1 MFQNKITSIAFLAAI
16 FVVTGNARAQNI
28 VPQGPGVQP
37 PVSGAMSLKPAV
49 RVQLVITRYEGDRKL
64 GSLPYTFV
72 AAPASPGSNSPMATR
87 IRLGVDTPI
96 PADGGDAAAVQYK
109 NVGTNIDSSQVTE
122 LPDGRYQLTISAQN
136 TAAVPASTADTRGG
150 RPVFRRFDVTF
161 TAALRDGQTMQA
173 ISSADPV
180 TGELIRVDV
189 TINVLR

>member
-1 MFQNKITSIAFLAAI
+1 MFQNKFTSIAFLVALC
-16 FVVTGNARAQNI
+16 VVAGNARAQDS
-28 VPQGPGVQP
+28 VPQGPGAQP
-37 PVSGAMSLKPAV
+37 PVGRAISLKPAV
-49 RVQLVITRYEGDRKL
+49 RVQLVITRYEGDKKL

-72 AAPASPGSNSPMATR
+72 AAPASPSNSPVATR

-180 TGELIRVDV
+180 TGELIKVDV